1 MKIWITITVNAEDL
15 DWSGSSLNSWVE
27 NGQKLCDP
35 DIIVKFMGKP
45 VDDVDFDAAQTYLEE
60 IENAV

>member
-27 NGQKLCDP
+27 KLCDP
-35 DIIVKFMGKP
+35 DIIVKFMGNP